1 MLLDNLFPEK
11 CLYCKK
17 YGKYICDSCY
27 KKLNNEYIFRKVY
40 NDYFDYIICCS
51 YYRGDIKKQIH
62 NFKFHE
68 QSYLYKYLIEIC
80 LLNNK
85 IYNFLRNFDLI
96 TYIPMNYNKQLKR
109 GYNQSELLAKEL
121 GRKLNIEV
129 IKTLKKPLQLK
140 VQSTL
145 SEKEREKNVKN
156 AFEFIGKEENIKNK
170 KIILVDDIITTG
182 STVRICSKILK
193 RFQPQKI
200 CILAIAKTYK
210 NS

>member
-1 MLLDNLFPEK
+1 MLLDNLFPER
-11 CLYCKK
+11 CLYCGK
-17 YGKYICDSCY
+17 YGKYICEYCY
-27 KKLNNEYIFRKVY
+27 NKLNNEYIFRKVY
-40 NDYFDYIICCS
+40 NDYFDYIICSS
-51 YYRGDIKKQIH
+51 YYIGDIKKKIH

-85 IYNFLRNFDLI
+85 ICNFLKNFDLI
-96 TYIPMNYNKQLKR
+96 TYVPMNYNKQLKR

-121 GRKLNIEV
+121 GKRLNIEV
-129 IKTLKKPLQLK
+129 VKTLNKPLQFK

-145 SEKEREKNVKN
+145 SEKERIDNVKN
-156 AFEFIGKEENIKNK
+156 AFEFIGGDNIKNK
-170 KIILVDDIITTG
+170 NIILVDDIITTG
-182 STVRICSKILK
+182 STIRTCSKILK
-193 RFQPQKI
+193 NFQVKEI